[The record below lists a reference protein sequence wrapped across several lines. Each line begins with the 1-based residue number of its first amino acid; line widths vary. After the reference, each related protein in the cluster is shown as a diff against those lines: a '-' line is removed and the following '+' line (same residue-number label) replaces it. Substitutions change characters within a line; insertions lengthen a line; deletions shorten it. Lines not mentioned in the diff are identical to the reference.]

1 MTYARLVSFNSVM
14 NSFPVGG
21 MTMRIA
27 CGTIT
32 RRRMR
37 GRVIPSARPASSWPG
52 STESRPARMIS
63 DMYAASFNDSAMNAA
78 RNGLNQSLANVLQIC
93 GRPFQ
98 MNNSCKSVGVARKI
112 QL

>member
-1 MTYARLVSFNSVM
+1 
-14 NSFPVGG
+14 
-21 MTMRIA
+21 
-27 CGTIT
+27 
-32 RRRMR
+32 
-37 GRVIPSARPASSWPG
+37 
-52 STESRPARMIS
+52 MIS

-98 MNNSCKSVGVARKI
+98 MNRSCRSVGVARKI